1 MTHSPSLRSCSCT
14 RWFGS
19 FVLLVAFVGCSGQ
32 PVAQPQDPGTLNEL
46 SRVYLA
52 ATVGLDRAPTS
63 PQELQPYLPPGK
75 TVDELLTSSN
85 DRQPY
90 VVAWGADPR
99 SGMDLKPLVIAYEK
113 QGSNG
118 SRFVFTAMGVM
129 LMSNEDF
136 KEARFPAGHTPQF

>member
-1 MTHSPSLRSCSCT
+1 MTRLTSRRFRVYA
-14 RWFGS
+14 RWFSGL
-19 FVLLVAFVGCSGQ
+19 FLLVCLVGCSSQ
-32 PVAQPQDPGTLNEL
+32 PVAQTQDPGTLNEL
-46 SRVYLA
+46 SKIYLA

-75 TVDELLTSSN
+75 SVDELLTSSN

-99 SGMDLKPLVIAYEK
+99 TGMDLKPLVIAYEK